1 MEKLTIYYCKSCDKT
16 YDNVYKGNSKNAEF
30 AHGYIGG
37 WGHGL
42 TKCPYCQSE
51 LIDTNLPD
59 NDFNIIRDVSNYN
72 REVLDAMIKLK
83 NQDIIEY
90 ELKMSQFRTQYEQQ
104 QSLKQSQVQQT
115 GRSDNRPKCPTC
127 GSTNIEKISVGKK
140 LGGGFLFGIFSSDV
154 RNTMH
159 CKDCGAKW

>member
-1 MEKLTIYYCKSCDKT
+1 MKFVCKECGYVYEGEIAPNPCPVCKST
-16 YDNVYKGNSKNAEF
+16 N
-30 AHGYIGG
+30 
-37 WGHGL
+37 
-42 TKCPYCQSE
+42 T
-51 LIDTNLPD
+51 LIDEDMDILQQLRCSQNL
-59 NDFNIIRDVSNYN
+59 I
-72 REVLDAMIKLK
+72 DAMIKLRD
-83 NQDIIEY
+83 NDIIEY

-104 QSLKQSQVQQT
+104 QSLKQAQGKQSDE
-115 GRSDNRPKCPTC
+115 SDNHPKCPTC

>member
-1 MEKLTIYYCKSCDKT
+1 MKFVCKECGYVYEGEIAPNPCPVCKST
-16 YDNVYKGNSKNAEF
+16 N
-30 AHGYIGG
+30 
-37 WGHGL
+37 
-42 TKCPYCQSE
+42 T
-51 LIDTNLPD
+51 LIDEDMDILQQLRCSQNL
-59 NDFNIIRDVSNYN
+59 I
-72 REVLDAMIKLK
+72 DAMIKLRD
-83 NQDIIEY
+83 NDIIEY

-104 QSLKQSQVQQT
+104 QSLKQAQGKQSDE
-115 GRSDNRPKCPTC
+115 SDNRPKCPTC

>member
-1 MEKLTIYYCKSCDKT
+1 MKFVCKECGYVYEGEIAPNPCPVCKST
-16 YDNVYKGNSKNAEF
+16 N
-30 AHGYIGG
+30 
-37 WGHGL
+37 
-42 TKCPYCQSE
+42 T
-51 LIDTNLPD
+51 LIDEDMDILQQLRCSQNL
-59 NDFNIIRDVSNYN
+59 I
-72 REVLDAMIKLK
+72 DAMIKLRD
-83 NQDIIEY
+83 NDIIEY

-104 QSLKQSQVQQT
+104 QSLKQAQGKQS
-115 GRSDNRPKCPTC
+115 GESDNRPKCPTC